1 MAAERELKINI
12 IEGRQGN
19 ALTQAAQDLEKLSRG
34 VDAGDDSMKR
44 FTSDTEHLNT
54 EIEKSRTRIKD
65 LHTQIAQTGDTSLFG
80 DVRKEEARLKG
91 FTKSL
96 EALAPDLERAGGTA
110 GNSFLSGMG
119 DSFKNLPF
127 GGVLIAGLVGIVLAA
142 LPAVGAAVAG
152 AVTGVVGLGGIA
164 GGIFAAS
171 KDQNVRDAASKFGK
185 SISAVFFG
193 SGSSFVEPVI
203 ESLDILS
210 KDFASMDLG
219 KSFAIIAPYVTD
231 IAHGIGGLAKEFMPG
246 FNRALAAAGPIL
258 AVFAEDLPVIGKEL
272 GDMFATMAE
281 SKGAAQGMRLTL
293 ATIGGLL
300 TATGVII
307 GWLSDRFEEMTAA
320 IAKTARIGQEI
331 FGLVGLGGVFK
342 AIGDRVDFLRQAS
355 QLSVGSFGDLGKS
368 INNFVDPTKQA
379 ERAAE
384 ALSSALKTMN
394 DEIDQWINKSLSVDN
409 ANLAVAQGWLDLQK
423 NLVKGKQNWTDNT
436 QAGVDNLKMINS
448 QIDAIGRQR
457 DATVAAN
464 ADNKAAIDAANKK
477 YQEQVDRL
485 LAMAK
490 AAGASKAELQA
501 LAGKYDVDVYFH
513 SHSEG
518 FAAGAIGAEIK
529 YTISHRAGGGPVM
542 AGSPYVVG
550 ERGPELFVPSA
561 NGRIEPNV
569 PAGAMGG
576 GSPTVVISFAPTGN
590 SLFDALLKELR
601 KYIHVQGGDVQF
613 ALTG

>member
-384 ALSSALKTMN
+384 ALASALKTMN
-394 DEIDQWINKSLSVDN
+394 DELDQWISKSLAAGDASI
-409 ANLAVAQGWLDLQK
+409 AVAQDFADLGAKGAKGWEL
-423 NLVKGKQNWTDNT
+423 NT
-436 QAGVDNLKMINS
+436 QAGRDHQKMIN
-448 QIDAIGRQR
+448 QTIQDLERQRQAAIDAG
-457 DATVAAN
+457 N
-464 ADNKAAIDAANKK
+464 GSKAAIDAANKS
-477 YQEQVDRL
+477 YEDQLNHL
-485 LAMAK
+485 LK
-490 AAGASKAELQA
+490 IAGQLGATKAEVNA
-501 LAGKYDVDVYFH
+501 LAGKYDVEVFMH
-513 SHSEG
+513 FHSEG
-518 FAAGAIGAEIK
+518 AAAGAIGKEIS
-529 YTISHRAGGGPVM
+529 YTISHKAAGGPVM
-542 AGSPYVVG
+542 AGTPYMVG
-550 ERGPELFVPSA
+550 ENGPELYVPSQ
-561 NGRIEPNV
+561 NGTIIPH
-569 PAGAMGG
+569 GA
-576 GSPTVVISFAPTGN
+576 GN
-590 SLFDALLKELR
+590 SGASGGATLTGEITYKGTGDRLVDALFEAFRVKIQAGYSL
-601 KYIHVQGGDVQF
+601 G
-613 ALTG
+613 